1 MFLLS
6 NVFVFCCN
14 HVNSAFSA
22 LQLLVGWQEG
32 HPDCKKLSGG
42 VLAWLFVWSEVQ
54 ICTWP
59 GWCRC
64 QSLSLAS
71 VKSRL
76 VSPFWYLFTQVV
88 LDKGLLNGCVCNYV
102 NPACIAAIPNKR
114 FWLYHWWAACNESC
128 CFCGSSPA
136 VPGLCEARGSSGTS
150 HSVDCDIC
158 RQWRSCRCCTVA
170 WRQHTDCQHRNSNC
184 CRSYKG
190 V

>member
-1 MFLLS
+1 M
-6 NVFVFCCN
+6 FVFYCN

-22 LQLLVGWQEG
+22 LQLLVGRQEG
-32 HPDCKKLSGG
+32 HPDCKKLSGE

-59 GWCRC
+59 GRC
-64 QSLSLAS
+64 QCHSLSLAS

-114 FWLYHWWAACNESC
+114 FWFWLCYWWAACNESY

-136 VPGLCEARGSSGTS
+136 VPGLREARGSSGTP

-158 RQWRSCRCCTVA
+158 RQWRCCRCCTVA